1 MNSKKEHPCQQVS
14 ISEDSYTIIEKEQ
27 LAKRTI
33 CKMIIEAPLIA
44 RKARAGQFIILR
56 VNETGERVPMTITE
70 KDPAKGTITIHFQ
83 VVGKTTALM
92 RNMKVGE
99 RFKDVVGPLGQPD
112 EIEKIGKVVMVGGGT
127 GTAVLYHITQAYR
140 ALDNYLVGIIGA
152 RDKDLIIL
160 QKEMGALCDELIVTT
175 DDGSSGQKGLVTE
188 ALNNYLKTSHDVR
201 LVWAIGPLA
210 MMKAVSAITRPFQI
224 KTMVSLNPIMV
235 DGTGMCGC
243 CRVTVGGK
251 IRFACV
257 DGPSFNGHLVDYD
270 ELLKRKGMYLNQER
284 ESLLFSVR

>member
-1 MNSKKEHPCQQVS
+1 MKSPKEHPCQQVP
-14 ISEDSYTIIEKEQ
+14 ISPDPYTIVEKEL

-33 CKMIIEAPLIA
+33 CKMVIEAPLIA
-44 RKARAGQFIILR
+44 RKALAGQFIMIR
-56 VNETGERVPMTITE
+56 VNETGERIPMTITE
-70 KDPAKGTITIHFQ
+70 KDLTRGTITIYYQ

-92 RNMKVGE
+92 RNLKVGE
-99 RFKDVVGPLGQPD
+99 HLKDVVGPLGQPD
-112 EIEKIGKVVMVGGGT
+112 EIEKIGKIVMVGGGT

-140 ALDNYLVGIIGA
+140 ALDNYLVGIVGA

-160 QKEMGALCDELIVTT
+160 DKEMGALCDELILTT
-175 DDGSSGQKGLVTE
+175 DDGSCGHKGLVTE
-188 ALNNYLKTSHDVR
+188 ALMNYLKTSHDVK

-210 MMKAVSAITRPFQI
+210 MMKAVCNITRLFQI

-243 CRVTVGGK
+243 CRVTVGGQT
-251 IRFACV
+251 RFACV
-257 DGPSFNGHLVDYD
+257 DGPSFNGHLVDFD